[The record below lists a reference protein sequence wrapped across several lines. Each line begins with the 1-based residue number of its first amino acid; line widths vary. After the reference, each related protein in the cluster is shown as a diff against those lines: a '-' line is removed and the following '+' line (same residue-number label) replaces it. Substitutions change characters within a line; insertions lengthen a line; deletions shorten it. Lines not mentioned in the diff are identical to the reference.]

1 MNIDT
6 EILES
11 YLDGR
16 LSDHENLEVQVWLAE
31 HIDDPE
37 VVSLLAG
44 HFEGGE
50 AVEASTPR
58 SLEAVRIRLGMTR
71 HAPVRLRV
79 MAWAAAIIALFAVP
93 AAFWAGYRMQR
104 EPLVVWQE
112 VSVPNAETRS
122 VTLSDG
128 TVLVLNAGSRLT
140 YPETFSGKE
149 RRVFLEGEVLADVA
163 KDPERPFLIQAG
175 DVDVRVHGT
184 KFNFKAYRSDMMVEL
199 MLLEGS
205 VSMDIAASEGKRE
218 VRLTPGDFAQ
228 FDRQAGDISL
238 GTVPP
243 DGFRSFSDNRSFSFI
258 NLPLADIAAD
268 LERSFGTRIV
278 IADETVASRR
288 FLAFFTNHE
297 SLDEILTLLA
307 ANGNLRVSRSGEVVY
322 LSGKKS

>member
-71 HAPVRLRV
+71 HAPVRPQV